1 MKLLKKHT
9 TSKGNKLEFYSVTP
23 NILVVHDASCL
34 MERTYKIGMKG
45 IISFDDYD
53 TGGTRVDGFNQV
65 INSWVNEQIHF

>member
-9 TSKGNKLEFYSVTP
+9 TTKGNKLEFYSVTP
-23 NILVVHDASCL
+23 NIMFVHDTSCL

-45 IISFDDYD
+45 FITFDDYD
-53 TGGTRVDGFNQV
+53 AGGTKVENFNQV